1 MGYNLR
7 PGKERNFITSM
18 DIVKYHG
25 QKAIRY
31 TIFNPLITNF
41 TIDGIDHSDSAPAMI
56 TMDISYENFTINPA
70 VNQWITEEELQRFTG
85 FNQGA
90 WEKLRSGETGDV
102 GLPGGSM
109 RSRSVLEN
117 PAMAQK
123 NMDFLMGGMGDDN
136 GDVRSP
142 QSEKFF
148 EQFTGTSNE

>member
-1 MGYNLR
+1 ML
-7 PGKERNFITSM
+7 
-18 DIVKYHG
+18 
-25 QKAIRY
+25 
-31 TIFNPLITNF
+31 FNPLITNF